1 MQEEVKIK
9 YIEDIKDVITPCYV
23 TSDGDVYQI
32 APDGKTMELRN
43 KSYIKKINKVV
54 VTLRN
59 KKCCK
64 SVARQVVVD
73 SLVYK
78 SFTTEQITFK
88 RLKIT
93 HKDGDIYNCH
103 IDNLVHKTFDRN
115 EYYRNYRKKNQK
127 PKIKKL
133 IFSDFNSIIEML
145 KLRTKFKH
153 ITNSENFII
162 DTTGWQEDNINYLKK
177 LKLDAGV
184 EIKMRAKL

>member
-1 MQEEVKIK
+1 MAEVKIK

-54 VTLRN
+54 VTLR
-59 KKCCK
+59 KKKGCK
-64 SVARQVVVD
+64 SVARQVIVD
-73 SLVYK
+73 TLVYK
-78 SFTTEQITFK
+78 SFSTENITVK
-88 RLKIT
+88 RLYIT

-103 IDNLVHKTFDRN
+103 INNLVRSATFDRN

-127 PKIKKL
+127 PHTKKL
-133 IFSDFNSIIEML
+133 IFSDFNSVIEML
-145 KLRTKFKH
+145 KLRDKYKH

-162 DTTGWQEDNINYLKK
+162 DTTGWKADDINYIKR

-184 EIKMRAKL
+184 KIK

>member
-1 MQEEVKIK
+1 MSEVKIK
-9 YIEDIKDVITPCYV
+9 YIEDIKDIVTPCYV

-43 KSYIKKINKVV
+43 KNYIKKINKVV

-64 SVARQVVVD
+64 SVARQVIVD

-78 SFTTEQITFK
+78 SFATEEIILK
-88 RLKIT
+88 RLRIE

-103 IDNLVHKTFDRN
+103 IDNLVHKVFDRT
-115 EYYRNYRKKNQK
+115 EYNYNYRNKIQKQKYKKTLKFN
-127 PKIKKL
+127 
-133 IFSDFNSIIEML
+133 DFNSCIEML
-145 KLRTKFKH
+145 KLRTKYKH
-153 ITNSENFII
+153 ITDLENFVI
-162 DTTGWQEDNINYLKK
+162 DTTGWKEDNINYLKR

-184 EIKMRAKL
+184 KIK

>member
-1 MQEEVKIK
+1 MAEVKIK
-9 YIEDIKDVITPCYV
+9 YIEDIKDIVTPCYV
-23 TSDGDVYQI
+23 TSDGEVYQI

-43 KSYIKKINKVV
+43 KNYIKKINKVV

-64 SVARQVVVD
+64 SVARQVIVD

-78 SFTTEQITFK
+78 SFSEEKITMK

-103 IDNLVHKTFDRN
+103 IDNLVHDVFDRA
-115 EYYRNYRKKNQK
+115 EYNRNYRKKIQK
-127 PKIKKL
+127 HKRTIK
-133 IFSDFNSIIEML
+133 FSDFNSCIEML
-145 KLRTKFKH
+145 KLRTKYKH
-153 ITNSENFII
+153 ITNSEDFVI
-162 DTTGWQEDNINYLKK
+162 DTTGWKADDINYIKR

-184 EIKMRAKL
+184 KIKMRAKL